1 MKSKNGLSAR
11 LTAPTLRVEYII
23 TQAID
28 IPPGLPGGERS
39 SMSEKDTAKRKY
51 EQMEIQSRKK
61 PRVWALHIAGYS
73 SAEIA
78 KRLFL
83 APTLVELWV
92 RQLGEAVRSA
102 EMEVE
107 K

>member
-39 SMSEKDTAKRKY
+39 LMSEKDTAKRKY

-78 KRLFL
+78 NRLSITP
-83 APTLVELWV
+83 ALVDLWV
-92 RQLGEAVRSA
+92 KQLGDAVRNA
-102 EMEVE
+102 ERNV
-107 K
+107 